1 MTNGPITEPR
11 PASST
16 PATSMG
22 ESLFTLWYLN
32 FKVIMLYGFA
42 YGKGNAWQQ
51 RKKSRRDGRAMVTV
65 EKVRVVG
72 K

>member
-1 MTNGPITEPR
+1 
-11 PASST
+11 
-16 PATSMG
+16 MG